1 MRLRMRIILVV
12 LLLSICIILM
22 VGIYIQQPRLFGDT
36 ATVVTTPIIAITY
49 TPVTNNP
56 VIDLQ
61 SVQSTQTVIAN
72 QSTVTA
78 IALPA
83 TAIINVIATPQSPTV
98 KPVRLPATGST
109 DSSDIWS
116 NTPIIV
122 LIGICVLLSIGLYWQ
137 SKRPLK

>member
-1 MRLRMRIILVV
+1 MRTILVV

-36 ATVVTTPIIAITY
+36 ATIVTTPNIAQTY

-61 SVQSTQTVIAN
+61 SVQATQTVIAN
-72 QSTVTA
+72 QPAVTA

-83 TAIINVIATPQSPTV
+83 TAVINVIATPQSPTV
-98 KPVRLPATGST
+98 KPVRLPSTGST

-116 NTPIIV
+116 NTPVIV
-122 LIGICVLLSIGLYWQ
+122 LIGICLLLSIGLYWQ
-137 SKRPLK
+137 STRLLK